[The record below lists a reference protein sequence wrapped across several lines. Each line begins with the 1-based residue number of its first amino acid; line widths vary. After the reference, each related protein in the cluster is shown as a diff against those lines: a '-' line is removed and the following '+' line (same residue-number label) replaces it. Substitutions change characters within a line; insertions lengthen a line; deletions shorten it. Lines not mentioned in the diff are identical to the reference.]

1 MRKRLI
7 NFVGACMSAALLAA
21 CGVSNNGL
29 SSPSPASH
37 FAGAAANLYVLD
49 RGTTAV
55 TVYAPPKQKVVRT
68 ISKGLTSPWQQ
79 AFDGS
84 GNLYVANIGNF
95 SSGPYNVTVY
105 AHGSKSVLRTIS
117 DGVSQPSAL
126 AFDGS
131 GNLYVSNLKSSGG
144 GNDVTVYAPGTKSV
158 LETISDGVS
167 NPWAL
172 VFDGSGNLYVA
183 NNGQGS
189 KPVSSVTV
197 YSGGS
202 LSLLRTIFKGVSS
215 PKALAV
221 DGSGNIYVS
230 NCGECYS
237 GGKGNVTVYAPG
249 SKKVL
254 RTITQGLDNPFGIA
268 FDGSGNLYVAN
279 FGCPSSSCTPSVP
292 STVTVYAP
300 GSKSVLRTIS
310 KGVIYPAALTFDGSG
325 NLYVGNDGCGSS
337 SCSPSIPSTVSIYA
351 PGSTS
356 VLHTISTGVS
366 FPNSLA
372 FGP

>member
-1 MRKRLI
+1 MHKRLI
-7 NFVGACMSAALLAA
+7 NLVGSCMSAALLTA
-21 CGVSNNGL
+21 CGVGNSGF

-37 FAGAAANLYVLD
+37 FAGVAAHLYVLD

-68 ISKGLTSPWQQ
+68 ISKGLTSPWQL

-95 SSGPYNVTVY
+95 SDGPYDVTVY
-105 AHGSKSVLRTIS
+105 APGSKSVLRTIS
-117 DGVSQPSAL
+117 DGVSSPSAL

-131 GNLYVSNLKSSGG
+131 GNLYVSNLKLSSG

-172 VFDGSGNLYVA
+172 AFDGSGNLYVA
-183 NNGQGS
+183 NDGEGS

-197 YSGGS
+197 YGSS

-215 PKALAV
+215 PRALAV
-221 DGSGNIYVS
+221 DRSGNLYVS

-249 SKKVL
+249 SKKAL
-254 RTITQGLDNPFGIA
+254 RTITQGLDNPFGMA

-279 FGCPSSSCTPSVP
+279 FGCPSASCSPSVP

-325 NLYVGNDGCGSS
+325 DLYVGNDGCTSS
-337 SCSPSIPSTVSIYA
+337 SCSPSVPSTISIYA
-351 PGSTS
+351 SGSTS

-366 FPNSLA
+366 FPNSMA